1 MSDARLG
8 RPRSAVVHDAILSAV
23 RDLLVENGYADV
35 SMDRV
40 AARAGVGKQTVY
52 RRWPSKAPLVADAV
66 LDAWPGGSV
75 ALPDNGDIAEDLV
88 VWLEGQA
95 AILADPGHAALGR
108 ALAAAAADDLHD
120 GDALYRQLTGPQH
133 DAVIARLRN
142 GVDAGQVRAG
152 ADLAAVADAVIGVIL
167 LRMLT
172 ETGCVR
178 DFSGLVDVLVRGIV
192 DHNRP

>member
-8 RPRSAVVHDAILSAV
+8 RPRSAVAHDAILSAV
-23 RDLLVENGYADV
+23 RELLVESGYADV

-75 ALPDNGDIAEDLV
+75 ALPDNGDVAEDLT
-88 VWLEGQA
+88 VWLDGQGAVLA
-95 AILADPGHAALGR
+95 APQHAALGR
-108 ALAAAAADDLHD
+108 ALAAAAADNLDD

-133 DAVIARLRN
+133 DAVIARLRI
-142 GVDAGQVRAG
+142 GVQTGQVRAD

-167 LRMLT
+167 FRMLT
-172 ETGCVR
+172 EASPVR
-178 DFSGLVDVLVRGIV
+178 DFAGLVDVLVRGMV